1 MISVAE
7 GATVVLAC
15 PGPSNKNTKRSA
27 NTVNHGNAPEV
38 SLQCS
43 SKAGGLVDQQL
54 ATVELSQLGC
64 SANPSDTEQV
74 VVGARCGPPNQEG
87 QLVDIG
93 FYVGDGQFR
102 SVISVCH
109 VTETEQTL
117 YARHTI
123 HGNYTRDR
131 IRESASRPAFREGG
145 IFYRQVRAAQAYSR
159 QSQQEM
165 FTRLFGPQLAGEY
178 FSNSNYLAKG
188 HLAPD
193 ADFYFKGKMHIQILS
208 SNLVQEGSSVSKQRF
223 YGTH

>member
-1 MISVAE
+1 MLYRDWLLPDSKSVISVAE

-93 FYVGDGQFR
+93 FHVGDGQFR

-117 YARHTI
+117 
-123 HGNYTRDR
+123 
-131 IRESASRPAFREGG
+131 
-145 IFYRQVRAAQAYSR
+145 YRQVRAAQAYSR